1 VMKSTMKAV
10 ALLIVAVVAVSA
22 FSELEYQGMFTRF
35 IAENDKA
42 YTHEEFFNRYN
53 TFKFN
58 VDFITASNQQNKS
71 YTLAINKFADLNTM
85 EFASMMTGLRPQLNV
100 NARGVDFPTPNADP
114 IDWVAKGAVVG
125 VKDQGQ
131 CGSCWAFSA
140 VASLEGAWQ
149 ISGKPL
155 TSLAEQELVD
165 CAGSF
170 GNQGC
175 NGGLMSTSFDYLLSK
190 QGKSITTT
198 AAYPYTARDGRC
210 AAAGKPSGATIASY
224 KTINRDATEANLLAA
239 LVEGPVSVA
248 IEADQMCFQFY
259 HSGIL
264 DDASCGT
271 NLDHGVTLVGYGT
284 EGAKNY
290 WRIKNSWGPS
300 WGDSGY
306 IRFVHGKNQCGIN
319 NAGYN
324 VIPKAA

>member
-1 VMKSTMKAV
+1 MKAV
-10 ALLIVAVVAVSA
+10 ALLVVAVVAVSA
-22 FSELEYQGMFTRF
+22 FSEIEYQGMFTRW

-42 YTHEEFFNRYN
+42 YTHEEFFHRYN

-71 YTLAINKFADLNTM
+71 YTLAVNKFADLNTN
-85 EFASMMTGLRPQLNV
+85 EFASMMTGLKPQLNTV
-100 NARGVDFPTPNADP
+100 ARGVDFPAPTADP
-114 IDWVAKGAVVG
+114 IDWQTKGAVVA

-155 TSLAEQELVD
+155 TSLSEQELVD

-175 NGGLMSTSFDYLLSK
+175 NGGLMSSSFDYLLAK
-190 QGKSITTT
+190 AGKAITTT

-210 AAAGKPSGATIASY
+210 AAAGKPAGATIASY
-224 KTINRDATEANLLAA
+224 KTINRDTAENNLLSA
-239 LVEGPVSVA
+239 LASGPVSVA

-259 HSGIL
+259 HTGIL
-264 DDASCGT
+264 DDRSCGT
-271 NLDHGVTLVGYGT
+271 NLDHGVTLVGYGN
-284 EGAKNY
+284 EGGKDY
-290 WRIKNSWGPS
+290 WRIKNSWGAS
-300 WGDSGY
+300 WGDKGFV
-306 IRFVHGKNQCGIN
+306 RFIFGKNQCGIN
-319 NAGYN
+319 NDGYN
-324 VIPKAA
+324 VIPSV